1 MEIGSVYEID
11 PVKAA
16 KHVLGPHRELRMAG
30 VLKYGKKNMVYTA
43 SGREAIEL
51 ALYSLEREESSVCK
65 KCLMP
70 AYMCDTVFIPF
81 VKMGWELIFYHVGK
95 DMRADRQEL
104 DELIK
109 KHQPGMLFIHAYY
122 GVDTWKELRPVF
134 AQYQK
139 EGLLLMEDVTQ
150 SYYMRVDSGQ
160 EEGTGFG
167 ADYIV
172 GSLRKWYAVPDGGFV
187 AADHMLYPEVM
198 VSESSFWKRR
208 LDMQT
213 RKWNYLDG
221 MQNRKGFDSLE
232 KQHWVEH
239 DLPRL
244 LKEKEI
250 YLAENKQLENE
261 LDHYEEITGLSALS
275 RNMLLNVNE
284 KECEKRRN
292 ENYRLLHEGLKN
304 RKSLVPVFT
313 ECVETAAPL
322 YMPVY
327 MKDRETL
334 QSFLRE
340 RDIYVPVL
348 WPVGKE
354 NAECLSEEEQYI
366 FFHLAAV
373 PMDQRYG
380 SEEMKR
386 IIDVIE
392 EYERLKK

>member
-1 MEIGSVYEID
+1 
-11 PVKAA
+11 
-16 KHVLGPHRELRMAG
+16 
-30 VLKYGKKNMVYTA
+30 
-43 SGREAIEL
+43 
-51 ALYSLEREESSVCK
+51 
-65 KCLMP
+65 
-70 AYMCDTVFIPF
+70 
-81 VKMGWELIFYHVGK
+81 
-95 DMRADRQEL
+95 
-104 DELIK
+104 
-109 KHQPGMLFIHAYY
+109 
-122 GVDTWKELRPVF
+122 
-134 AQYQK
+134 
-139 EGLLLMEDVTQ
+139 
-150 SYYMRVDSGQ
+150 
-160 EEGTGFG
+160 
-167 ADYIV
+167 
-172 GSLRKWYAVPDGGFV
+172 
-187 AADHMLYPEVM
+187 
-198 VSESSFWKRR
+198 
-208 LDMQT
+208 
-213 RKWNYLDG
+213 
-221 MQNRKGFDSLE
+221 
-232 KQHWVEH
+232 
-239 DLPRL
+239 
-244 LKEKEI
+244 
-250 YLAENKQLENE
+250 
-261 LDHYEEITGLSALS
+261 
-275 RNMLLNVNE
+275 LNVNE